1 MRADSFWVRP
11 MALKAKGVCGL
22 VRPSLLTFCFSL
34 SLLLCVSPSPS
45 NAQDS
50 TRSASTAAQNPWW
63 ARLVSAEDM
72 ERRASQQYEQLI
84 QEAYQ
89 SHALMGPTALQV
101 IKVREIAKTLIQEA
115 NRYNPRAQHWA
126 WEVNVIDANLVNAF
140 CMPGGKIVVYTGL
153 MRQLALSDDELA
165 VVMGHE
171 MAHALLE
178 HSRARVAKTMTTQG
192 LARVGGVLASGVL
205 GVDPRLTDYMAREGA
220 GLLSLKFS
228 REDEQAADALGL
240 ELASRVGFDPRAGIS
255 LWQKMQS
262 LSKGAPPAWLSTHP
276 SDASREQSI
285 RAELPKVMPL
295 FERAQHEARV
305 KAFELK
311 E

>member
-1 MRADSFWVRP
+1 MGVIVKEGTGAHVSCTSAVRFVKS
-11 MALKAKGVCGL
+11 LRLLGLGVMLCC
-22 VRPSLLTFCFSL
+22 TFACF
-34 SLLLCVSPSPS
+34 
-45 NAQDS
+45 AQDS
-50 TRSASTAAQNPWW
+50 TRPESASVQNPWW
-63 ARLVSAEDM
+63 ARFVSAEDM
-72 ERRASQQYEQLI
+72 EKTASQQYEQLV

-89 SHALMGPTALQV
+89 NRALMGPTAVQV
-101 IKVREIAKTLIQEA
+101 IKVRDIAKTLIQEA
-115 NRYNPRAQHWA
+115 NRYNSRAQHWA
-126 WEVNVIDANLVNAF
+126 WEVNVIDASAVNAF

-153 MRQLALSDDELA
+153 IKQLALSDDELA

-178 HSRARVAKTMTTQG
+178 HSRARVAKTMATQG
-192 LARVGGVLASGVL
+192 IARIGGVLASGVL

-240 ELASRVGFDPRAGIS
+240 ELAARVGFDPRAGIS
-255 LWQKMQS
+255 LWQKMQA
-262 LSKGAPPAWLSTHP
+262 LSKGAPPVWLSTHP
-276 SDASREQSI
+276 SDVSREQSI
-285 RAELPKVMPL
+285 RAELPRVMPL

-305 KAFELK
+305 KAFQLK

>member
-1 MRADSFWVRP
+1 MTNAKAPLVLGVLWVKAGSVRFAKRWT
-11 MALKAKGVCGL
+11 ALGL
-22 VRPSLLTFCFSL
+22 SV
-34 SLLLCVSPSPS
+34 LLCIACFAAH
-45 NAQDS
+45 AQDS
-50 TRSASTAAQNPWW
+50 SSNDTNVAPNSWW
-63 ARLVSAEDM
+63 GRLVSSEEM
-72 ERRASQQYEQLI
+72 EKTASQQYEQLV

-89 SHALMGPTALQV
+89 SHALMGPTALEV
-101 IKVREIAKTLIQEA
+101 IKVRDIAKTLIQEA

-126 WEVNVIDANLVNAF
+126 WEVNVIDAKAVNAF

-153 MRQLALSDDELA
+153 IKQLALSEDELA

-171 MAHALLE
+171 MSHALLE
-178 HSRARVAKTMTTQG
+178 HTRARLAKSMTTQG
-192 LARVGGVLASGVL
+192 IARIGGVLASGVL

-240 ELASRVGFDPRAGIS
+240 ELAARVGFDPRAGIS
-255 LWQKMQS
+255 LWQKMQA
-262 LSKGAPPAWLSTHP
+262 LSKGAPPVWLSTHP
-276 SDASREQSI
+276 SDSSREQSI
-285 RAELPKVMPL
+285 RAELPRVMPL

-305 KAFELK
+305 KAFQLK

>member
-1 MRADSFWVRP
+1 MAKANRVLFAKPWLALGMGLLMCLGSCVTQAQDNARADKNTLQS
-11 MALKAKGVCGL
+11 
-22 VRPSLLTFCFSL
+22 
-34 SLLLCVSPSPS
+34 
-45 NAQDS
+45 
-50 TRSASTAAQNPWW
+50 PWW

-72 ERRASQQYEQLI
+72 ERSASQQYEQLV

-101 IKVREIAKTLIQEA
+101 IKVRDIAKTLIHEA
-115 NRYNPRAQHWA
+115 NRYNPRAQGWA
-126 WEVNVIDANLVNAF
+126 WEVNVIDASAVNAF

-153 MRQLALSDDELA
+153 IKQLALSDDELA

-178 HSRARVAKTMTTQG
+178 HSRARVAKSMATQG
-192 LARVGGVLASGVL
+192 IARVGGVLASGVL
-205 GVDPRLTDYMAREGA
+205 GVDPRVTDYMAREGA

-240 ELASRVGFDPRAGIS
+240 ELAARVGFDPRAGIA
-255 LWQKMQS
+255 LWQKMQA
-262 LSKGAPPAWLSTHP
+262 LSKGAPPVWLSTHP

-305 KAFELK
+305 KSFQLTQ
-311 E
+311 

>member
-1 MRADSFWVRP
+1 
-11 MALKAKGVCGL
+11 
-22 VRPSLLTFCFSL
+22 
-34 SLLLCVSPSPS
+34 
-45 NAQDS
+45 
-50 TRSASTAAQNPWW
+50 
-63 ARLVSAEDM
+63 
-72 ERRASQQYEQLI
+72 
-84 QEAYQ
+84 
-89 SHALMGPTALQV
+89 MGPTAVQV
-101 IKVREIAKTLIQEA
+101 IKVRDIAKTLIQEA

-126 WEVNVIDANLVNAF
+126 WEVNVIDASAVNAF

-153 MRQLALSDDELA
+153 IKQLALSDDELA

-178 HSRARVAKTMTTQG
+178 HSRARVAKTMATQG
-192 LARVGGVLASGVL
+192 IARIGGVLASGVL

-240 ELASRVGFDPRAGIS
+240 ELAARVGFDPRAGIS
-255 LWQKMQS
+255 LWQKMQA
-262 LSKGAPPAWLSTHP
+262 LSKGAPPVWLSTHP
-276 SDASREQSI
+276 SDVSREQSI
-285 RAELPKVMPL
+285 RAELPRVMPL

-305 KAFELK
+305 KAFQLK